1 MAVRCLPP
9 QKHTPFHCAPAVA
22 FTRAVLDGSLEHGK
36 TQATYVIPGDNADLN
51 RCDHVG
57 FCTGCG
63 KCRKVDS

>member
-1 MAVRCLPP
+1 M
-9 QKHTPFHCAPAVA
+9 A
-22 FTRAVLDGSLEHGK
+22 FTRAVLDGSLEPGK